1 MCPATG
7 TALAL
12 YGAYKVGRWCWN
24 KFFGSDESEAP
35 IVQQQPVSNPPNPIV
50 KVAQAIREEVVEAC
64 TPVIETVCET
74 FEKATEFVKEVVEDV
89 VEVIVEAP
97 GKARKAFARTSAFVL
112 VVMDSVRCLDVQ
124 TLLQAFL
131 NGPVRTRA
139 PTFA

>member
-12 YGAYKVGRWCWN
+12 YGAYKFGRWCWN
-24 KFFGSDESEAP
+24 KLFGSDEPEAP
-35 IVQQQPVSNPPNPIV
+35 IVQQQPVSSPPNPIV

-64 TPVIETVCET
+64 APVIETVCET
-74 FEKATEFVKEVVEDV
+74 FEKATEFVKEV

-97 GKARKAFARTSAFVL
+97 GKARKAFARTSAFVP